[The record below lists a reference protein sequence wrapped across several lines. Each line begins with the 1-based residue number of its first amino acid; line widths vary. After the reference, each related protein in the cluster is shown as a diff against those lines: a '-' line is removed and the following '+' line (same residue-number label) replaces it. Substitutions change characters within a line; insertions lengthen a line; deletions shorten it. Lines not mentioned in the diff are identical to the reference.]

1 VRYRLA
7 PQYPFPAQLLD
18 ALISYL
24 SLLSPPPGVPH
35 GPVPAEHIVFG
46 GDSAGAN
53 LATALLLLLL
63 TLRRMG
69 LTTIRYHGVDV
80 PVELPAGVAL
90 NSPWVDVTRSLPSIN
105 KNAHFDYLDPPTDTG
120 VSRHEPIPD
129 AVWPTDPP
137 RADIFCNASMMIH
150 PLTSP
155 LAAAAELWKGM
166 PPVFICLGNEAL
178 EDEVLILAR
187 RMHQG
192 GGVVE
197 LVGYEGMPHCFAM
210 MFPTS
215 ASGSD
220 CYQRWCDFYSE
231 VVQGLEVPVSQAG
244 WVKAF
249 SKPLQLIKTPI
260 EEVSNLSDQ
269 DVADAMAKMQQHAV
283 AREMDAQ
290 QKWNE
295 RQTRARL

>member
-1 VRYRLA
+1 
-7 PQYPFPAQLLD
+7 
-18 ALISYL
+18 
-24 SLLSPPPGVPH
+24 
-35 GPVPAEHIVFG
+35 
-46 GDSAGAN
+46 
-53 LATALLLLLL
+53 
-63 TLRRMG
+63 
-69 LTTIRYHGVDV
+69 
-80 PVELPAGVAL
+80 
-90 NSPWVDVTRSLPSIN
+90 
-105 KNAHFDYLDPPTDTG
+105 
-120 VSRHEPIPD
+120 
-129 AVWPTDPP
+129 
-137 RADIFCNASMMIH
+137 MMIH

-187 RMHQG
+187 RMHQA

-197 LVGYEGMPHCFAM
+197 LIGYEGMPHCFAM

-220 CYQRWCDFYSE
+220 CYQRWCDFCSE
-231 VVQGLEVPVSQAG
+231 VVQALEVPVSQAG
-244 WVKAF
+244 WMKAF